1 MSTELLIDE
10 VVDAIQENLELKDR
24 IFDLEHQLNNEKMV
38 TDLLKTKI
46 SRMAKQIAEL
56 KLEKTTAQSIFD

>member
-10 VVDAIQENLELKDR
+10 IVDAIQENLELKDR